1 MRGEAVGS
9 LRDASKVLSV
19 RADFW
24 RGSAPLVSYGRQRDR
39 KASFA
44 LTHPVQTPAYG
55 KNFLG
60 ALFEKTRTRI
70 PQRMIELALRAGL
83 PYSIQNGAA
92 LRRSGL
98 LQC

>member
-24 RGSAPLVSYGRQRDR
+24 RGIAPLVSYGRQRDR

-44 LTHPVQTPAYG
+44 LTHPVQTPAYD
-55 KNFLG
+55 KYFLG
-60 ALFEKTRTRI
+60 PLRKPELESARARALSFRRLAEDKT
-70 PQRMIELALRAGL
+70 A
-83 PYSIQNGAA
+83 
-92 LRRSGL
+92 
-98 LQC
+98 